1 MTQVLEK
8 YSGYLAQY
16 EELEAS
22 WEANRLPWLAQLR
35 GHAWSRFADLGMP
48 TARRGN
54 EKWKYTNVG
63 PIANGSFGHPL
74 GLDPNDYIAPDLIAQ
89 AAPWQEEWINLVF
102 LDGRFSS
109 SLSTVSLSNGVYA
122 GGVYAGGLGGIP
134 AEHAN
139 VFRQHLGQHALAEED
154 GFTALNTAFLH
165 DGLFVHVPEGA
176 PAPALLNLVFATTDR
191 HQPRV
196 TYPRVL
202 VVAGPGTQLTLS
214 ESYVSLTQEPGFTNA
229 VTEIVLEE
237 NSQVRHCRLLLENQQ
252 AFHVGTSRVYLPQNS
267 SFNST
272 SFAKGAAL
280 GRSDLHCLLDGPGAS
295 CTLNGLYLTTGT
307 QHMDNFI
314 NIEHAKPHGT
324 SRLLY
329 KGILDGH
336 SRAVFGGTVLVRKDA
351 QHTNAHQT
359 DKNLLLSEDAEIDSK
374 PSLFIYADDV
384 ICGHG
389 ATAGHIDAE
398 TLFYMRSRGLDLATA
413 SRILVQAFAG
423 EIIEKV
429 EPEPLRD
436 YLEKLYSGAVSAPG
450 LSLGGTP

>member
-1 MTQVLEK
+1 MTQVLDK

-22 WEANRLPWLAQLR
+22 WEANRLPWLTQLR
-35 GHAWSRFADLGMP
+35 SHAWSHFATLGMP

-63 PIANGSFGHPL
+63 PIANASFGHPL
-74 GLDPNDYIAPDLIAQ
+74 GLDPNHDVAPDQIAQ
-89 AAPWQEEWINLVF
+89 VAPWHEDWVNLVF

-109 SLSTVSLSNGVYA
+109 SLSSAPLSNGVYA
-122 GGVYAGGLGGIP
+122 GGLEGIP
-134 AEHAN
+134 EEHAN
-139 VFRQHLGQHALAEED
+139 VIRQHLGQHALVEED
-154 GFTALNTAFLH
+154 GFTALNAAFLH

-176 PAPALLNLVFATTDR
+176 PTPALINLIFATTGR

-202 VVAGPGTQLTLS
+202 VVAGPGAQLTLT
-214 ESYVSLTQEPGFTNA
+214 ESYVSLSEEPGFTNA

-237 NSQVRHCRLLLENQQ
+237 NSQVGHCRLLLENRQ
-252 AFHVGTSRVYLPQNS
+252 AFHVGATRVYLAQNS
-267 SFNST
+267 TFTST
-272 SFAKGAAL
+272 SFSKGAAL
-280 GRSDLHCLLDGPGAS
+280 GRSDLHCLLDGPGAY

-336 SRAVFGGTVLVRKDA
+336 SRAVFGGTVLVRKHA

-389 ATAGHIDAE
+389 ATAGHIDAD
-398 TLFYMRSRGLDLATA
+398 TLFYMRSRGLDLETA
-413 SRILVQAFAG
+413 SRILIQAFAG

-436 YLEKLYSGAVSAPG
+436 YLDQLYAGAVSAPA
-450 LSLGGTP
+450 LGQGATP

>member
-22 WEANRLPWLAQLR
+22 WEANRLPWLTQLR
-35 GHAWSRFADLGMP
+35 GHGWSRFAALGMP

-63 PIANGSFGHPL
+63 PIANASFGHPV
-74 GLDPNDYIAPDLIAQ
+74 GLEPKDDIPPNQIAKV
-89 AAPWQEEWINLVF
+89 APWQEEWVNLVF

-109 SLSTVSLSNGVYA
+109 SLSTGPISNGVYA
-122 GGVYAGGLGGIP
+122 GGLDNIP
-134 AEHAN
+134 PVHAN
-139 VFRQHLGQHALAEED
+139 VLRQHLGQHALVEED

-165 DGLFVHVPEGA
+165 DGLFVHVTEGT
-176 PAPALLNLVFATTDR
+176 PAPSLVNLVFATTDR

-202 VVAGPGTQLTLS
+202 VVAGPGTQLTLT

-252 AFHVGTSRVYLPQNS
+252 AFHVGTSRVYLAQNS

-359 DKNLLLSEDAEIDSK
+359 DKNLLLSADAEIDSK

-384 ICGHG
+384 VCGHG

-398 TLFYMRSRGLDLATA
+398 TLFYMRSRGLDLETA

-423 EIIEKV
+423 EVIEKV

-436 YLEKLYSGAVSAPG
+436 YVEKLYARAVSAPG
-450 LSLGGTP
+450 LGVGGTS

>member
-35 GHAWSRFADLGMP
+35 GHAWSRFAELGMP
-48 TARRGN
+48 TTRRGN

-63 PIANGSFGHPL
+63 PIANASFGHPV
-74 GLDPNDYIAPDLIAQ
+74 GLDPNDDIAPDRIAQ
-89 AAPWQEEWINLVF
+89 EAPWQEGWINLVF

-109 SLSTVSLSNGVYA
+109 HLSTPPLSNGVYA
-122 GGVYAGGLGGIP
+122 GGLGGTP
-134 AEHAN
+134 ADYAN
-139 VFRQHLGQHALAEED
+139 VLRQHLGQHATVEED
-154 GFTALNTAFLH
+154 GFTALNSAFLH
-165 DGLFVHVPEGA
+165 DGAFVHVPAGA
-176 PAPALLNLVFATTDR
+176 PAPPMINLIFATTDR
-191 HQPRV
+191 QQPRV

-214 ESYVSLTQEPGFTNA
+214 ESYVSLTDEPGFTNA

-252 AFHVGTSRVYLPQNS
+252 AFHVGTSRVYQAQNS
-267 SFNST
+267 SFTST
-272 SFAKGAAL
+272 SFSKGAAL
-280 GRSDLHCLLDGPGAS
+280 GRSDLHCLLDGPGAFS
-295 CTLNGLYLTTGT
+295 ILSGLYLTTGT

-351 QHTNAHQT
+351 QHTDAHQT
-359 DKNLLLSEDAEIDSK
+359 DKNLLLSDDAEIDTK

-384 ICGHG
+384 KCGHG

-398 TLFYMRSRGLDLATA
+398 TLFYMRSRGLDLETA
-413 SRILVQAFAG
+413 SRILIQAFAG

-436 YLEKLYSGAVSAPG
+436 YLEKVYAGAVSVPG
-450 LSLGGTP
+450 LALGGAS

>member
-1 MTQVLEK
+1 MTQVLEE

-22 WEANRLPWLAQLR
+22 WEANRLPWLTQLR
-35 GHAWSRFADLGMP
+35 GHAWSRFAALGMP

-63 PIANGSFGHPL
+63 PIANGSFGHPV
-74 GLDPNDYIAPDLIAQ
+74 GLDPNYDIPPDQIAQ
-89 AAPWQEEWINLVF
+89 VAPWQEDWVNLVF

-109 SLSTVSLSNGVYA
+109 SLSTAPLSNGVYA
-122 GGVYAGGLGGIP
+122 GGLSGIP

-139 VFRQHLGQHALAEED
+139 VLREHLGQHALVEED

-165 DGLFVHVPEGA
+165 DGLFLHVPEGA
-176 PAPALLNLVFATTDR
+176 QPPSLINLVFATTDR
-191 HQPRV
+191 NQPRV

-202 VVAGPGTQLTLS
+202 VVAGPGTQLTLT
-214 ESYVSLTQEPGFTNA
+214 ESYVSLTQEPGLTNA
-229 VTEIVLEE
+229 VTEVVLEE

-252 AFHVGTSRVYLPQNS
+252 AFHVGTSRVYQAQNS
-267 SFNST
+267 SFTST

-295 CTLNGLYLTTGT
+295 CTLSGLYLTTGF

-324 SRLLY
+324 SRLAY

-351 QHTNAHQT
+351 QHTDAHQT
-359 DKNLLLSEDAEIDSK
+359 DKNLLLSPDAEIDTK

-384 ICGHG
+384 KCGHG

-398 TLFYMRSRGLDLATA
+398 TLFYMRSRGLDLEAA
-413 SRILVQAFAG
+413 SRILIQAFAG

-429 EPEPLRD
+429 ESEPLRD

-450 LSLGGTP
+450 LGLGGTP

>member
-1 MTQVLEK
+1 MTQVLEQ

-35 GHAWSRFADLGMP
+35 SHAWSSFATLGMP

-63 PIANGSFGHPL
+63 PIANGSFGHPV
-74 GLDPNDYIAPDLIAQ
+74 GLDPDDDIALDRIAQ
-89 AAPWQEEWINLVF
+89 AAPWQVDWVNLVF

-109 SLSTVSLSNGVYA
+109 SLSSAPLSNGVYA
-122 GGVYAGGLGGIP
+122 GGLVGIP
-134 AEHAN
+134 DEHAN
-139 VFRQHLGQHALAEED
+139 VLRQHLGQHALVEED

-165 DGLFVHVPEGA
+165 DVLFVHVPQGA
-176 PAPALLNLVFATTDR
+176 PAPPMINLVFATTDR

-214 ESYVSLTQEPGFTNA
+214 ESYVSLTEEPGFTNA

-252 AFHVGTSRVYLPQNS
+252 AFHVGTSRVYQGQNG
-267 SFNST
+267 SFT
-272 SFAKGAAL
+272 SASFSKGAAL

-295 CTLNGLYLTTGT
+295 SILSGLYLTTGT

-351 QHTNAHQT
+351 QHTDAHQT
-359 DKNLLLSEDAEIDSK
+359 DKNLLLSEDAEIDTK

-384 ICGHG
+384 KCGHG

-398 TLFYMRSRGLDLATA
+398 TLFYMRSRGLDLETA
-413 SRILVQAFAG
+413 SRILIQAFAG

-429 EPEPLRD
+429 EPAPLRD
-436 YLEKLYSGAVSAPG
+436 YLEELYSGAVSAPG
-450 LSLGGTP
+450 LGLGGVP

>member
-1 MTQVLEK
+1 MTQVLEQ

-22 WEANRLPWLAQLR
+22 WEANRLPWLTQLR
-35 GHAWSRFADLGMP
+35 DHGWSRFAALGMP

-74 GLDPNDYIAPDLIAQ
+74 GLDPNYDIAPDQIAES
-89 AAPWQEEWINLVF
+89 APWQEDWVNLVF

-109 SLSTVSLSNGVYA
+109 SLSSAPLSN
-122 GGVYAGGLGGIP
+122 GVYAGGLGGIP

-139 VFRQHLGQHALAEED
+139 ALREHLGQHALVGED

-165 DGLFVHVPEGA
+165 DGLFVRVPEGA
-176 PAPALLNLVFATTDR
+176 GAPSLINLVFATTDR

-202 VVAGPGTQLTLS
+202 VVAGPGTQLTLT
-214 ESYVSLTQEPGFTNA
+214 ESYVSLTQEPSLTNA

-252 AFHVGTSRVYLPQNS
+252 AFHVGTSRIYQAQNS
-267 SFNST
+267 SFTST

-295 CTLNGLYLTTGT
+295 CTLSGLYLTTGH

-351 QHTNAHQT
+351 QHTDAHQT
-359 DKNLLLSEDAEIDSK
+359 DKNLLLSPDAEIDTK

-384 ICGHG
+384 KCGHG

-398 TLFYMRSRGLDLATA
+398 TLFYMRSRGLDLETA
-413 SRILVQAFAG
+413 SRILIQAFAG

-436 YLEKLYSGAVSAPG
+436 YLEKLFAGAVSAPG
-450 LSLGGTP
+450 LGLGGTP

>member
-1 MTQVLEK
+1 MT
-8 YSGYLAQY
+8 QY

-35 GHAWSRFADLGMP
+35 SHAWSRFAALGMP

-54 EKWKYTNVG
+54 ERWKYTNVG
-63 PIANGSFGHPL
+63 PIANGAFGHPV
-74 GLDPNDYIAPDLIAQ
+74 GLDPNDYIASDRITQ
-89 AAPWQEEWINLVF
+89 AAPWQEDWINLVF
-102 LDGRFSS
+102 LDGRFSN
-109 SLSTVSLSNGVYA
+109 SLSTAPLSNGVYA
-122 GGVYAGGLGGIP
+122 GGVYAGGLEGIP

-139 VFRQHLGQHALAEED
+139 VLRQHLGQHALFEED

-176 PAPALLNLVFATTDR
+176 EAPSMINLVFATTDR

-202 VVAGPGTQLTLS
+202 VVAGPGTQLSLS

-237 NSQVRHCRLLLENQQ
+237 NSQVQHCRLLLENQQ
-252 AFHVGTSRVYLPQNS
+252 AFHVGTSRVYLAQNS

-359 DKNLLLSEDAEIDSK
+359 DKNLLLSEDAEIDTK

-384 ICGHG
+384 VCGHG

-398 TLFYMRSRGLDLATA
+398 TLFYMRSRGLDLETA

-429 EPEPLRD
+429 EPEPLRV
-436 YLEKLYSGAVSAPG
+436 YLEKLYSGAISAPG

>member
-1 MTQVLEK
+1 M
-8 YSGYLAQY
+8 AQY
-16 EELEAS
+16 EEVEAS
-22 WEANRLPWLAQLR
+22 WEANRLPWLTQLR
-35 GHAWSRFADLGMP
+35 GHAWSRFAELGMP

-63 PIANGSFGHPL
+63 PIANGSFGHPV
-74 GLDPNDYIAPDLIAQ
+74 GLDPNGPISLEQIAQ
-89 AAPWQEEWINLVF
+89 VAPWREEWINLVF
-102 LDGRFSS
+102 LDGRFAS
-109 SLSTVSLSNGVYA
+109 SLSTAPLLN
-122 GGVYAGGLGGIP
+122 GVYAGGLGDIP
-134 AEHAN
+134 DAHAN
-139 VFRQHLGQHALAEED
+139 VLRQHLGQHALVEED

-165 DGLFVHVPEGA
+165 DGLFLHVPEGA
-176 PAPALLNLVFATTDR
+176 SAPALINLVFATTER
-191 HQPRV
+191 QQPRV

-202 VVAGPGTQLTLS
+202 VVAGPGTQLTLT

-237 NSQVRHCRLLLENQQ
+237 NSQVRHCRLLQENQQ
-252 AFHVGTSRVYLPQNS
+252 AFHVGTSRIYQGQNS
-267 SFNST
+267 SFTST

-280 GRSDLHCLLDGPGAS
+280 GRSDLHCLLDGPGATS
-295 CTLNGLYLTTGT
+295 ILSGLYLTTGT

-324 SRLLY
+324 SRLIY

-351 QHTNAHQT
+351 QHTDAHQT
-359 DKNLLLSEDAEIDSK
+359 DKNLLLSEDAEIDTK

-384 ICGHG
+384 KCGHG

-398 TLFYMRSRGLDLATA
+398 TLFYMRSRGLDLETA
-413 SRILVQAFAG
+413 SRILIQAFAG

-436 YLEKLYSGAVSAPG
+436 YLEKLYSGAVSVPG
-450 LSLGGTP
+450 LGLGGPP